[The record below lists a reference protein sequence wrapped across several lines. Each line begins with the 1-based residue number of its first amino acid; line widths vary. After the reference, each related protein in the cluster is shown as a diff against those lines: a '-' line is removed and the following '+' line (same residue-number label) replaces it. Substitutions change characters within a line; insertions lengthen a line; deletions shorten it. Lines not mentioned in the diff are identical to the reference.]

1 MKWKM
6 ECWWKDLS
14 EDLSPRCFQ
23 IVMLRTAHVVDQLH
37 LACKPLITLLAPVP
51 EIMNDDILTL
61 VHLQM
66 VWGKERKTFFL
77 PQTKI
82 EANKILKPYPCF
94 LSHSNFS
101 TFFRV
106 TTSMSS
112 TTWNIFTKRL
122 FSRLWFHF
130 QALHFSTTLPF
141 LFSFPWIEHTQR
153 KCNWHHMS
161 LEEKL
166 SIFDPW
172 GKNDDNFRRSQIRS
186 ARKNLLRIGTW
197 SCWLVAVLLMLV

>member
-1 MKWKM
+1 MWSTNFIWLANLLLHFLHQYLRSWM
-6 ECWWKDLS
+6 VIHQHLYICRWYEEKDAKL
-14 EDLSPRCFQ
+14 
-23 IVMLRTAHVVDQLH
+23 
-37 LACKPLITLLAPVP
+37 
-51 EIMNDDILTL
+51 
-61 VHLQM
+61 
-66 VWGKERKTFFL
+66 FFL

-130 QALHFSTTLPF
+130 QSLHFSTTLPF

-172 GKNDDNFRRSQIRS
+172 GKNNDNFRWSQLRS

>member
-6 ECWWKDLS
+6 KCWWKDLS
-14 EDLSPRCFQ
+14 DDLSPRCFQ
-23 IVMLRTAHVVDQLH
+23 IVMLRAAHVVDQLH

-51 EIMNDDILTL
+51 EIMNDDISTL

-82 EANKILKPYPCF
+82 EANKILNPYPCF

-122 FSRLWFHF
+122 FSRIWSLI
-130 QALHFSTTLPF
+130 SV
-141 LFSFPWIEHTQR
+141 SFPSSPFFYNSTFFVFLPLDWTHPAQVQLAPHVVGGEA
-153 KCNWHHMS
+153 
-161 LEEKL
+161 L
-166 SIFDPW
+166 
-172 GKNDDNFRRSQIRS
+172 
-186 ARKNLLRIGTW
+186 NLWPLGQKQW
-197 SCWLVAVLLMLV
+197 

>member
-1 MKWKM
+1 MFSDCYAQGCSCGRPTSSGLQTSYYTSCTSTWDQ
-6 ECWWKDLS
+6 EWWYINTCTFADGMRK
-14 EDLSPRCFQ
+14 R
-23 IVMLRTAHVVDQLH
+23 R
-37 LACKPLITLLAPVP
+37 LIFDVF
-51 EIMNDDILTL
+51 
-61 VHLQM
+61 
-66 VWGKERKTFFL
+66 FFL
-77 PQTKI
+77 SQTKI

-122 FSRLWFHF
+122 FSRIWPYWYRFHY
-130 QALHFSTTLPF
+130 QTLHFSTTLPF

-172 GKNDDNFRRSQIRS
+172 DKNNDNFRWSQIRS
-186 ARKNLLRIGTW
+186 AQKNLLRIGTC

>member
-1 MKWKM
+1 MFSDCYAQGCSCGRPTSSGLQTSYYTSCTSTWDH
-6 ECWWKDLS
+6 EWWYINTCTFADGMRK
-14 EDLSPRCFQ
+14 
-23 IVMLRTAHVVDQLH
+23 RTL
-37 LACKPLITLLAPVP
+37 
-51 EIMNDDILTL
+51 N
-61 VHLQM
+61 
-66 VWGKERKTFFL
+66 FFL

-82 EANKILKPYPCF
+82 ETNKILKIYPCF

-141 LFSFPWIEHTQR
+141 LFSFPWIEHTLCT
-153 KCNWHHMS
+153 CNWHHMS

-186 ARKNLLRIGTW
+186 ARKNLLRIGTC

>member
-6 ECWWKDLS
+6 KCWWKDLP
-14 EDLSPRCFQ
+14 EDLSPGRFQ
-23 IVMLRTAHVVDQLH
+23 IVMLWAAHVVDQLH

-51 EIMNDDILTL
+51 EIMNDDISTL

-112 TTWNIFTKRL
+112 TTWNIFTKKTL
-122 FSRLWFHF
+122 FSYLVINIGFI
-130 QALHFSTTLPF
+130 S
-141 LFSFPWIEHTQR
+141 
-153 KCNWHHMS
+153 
-161 LEEKL
+161 KL
-166 SIFDPW
+166 SIFLQLYLFCFPSPGLNTPSASAIGTTCRW
-172 GKNDDNFRRSQIRS
+172 RRSSQSLTLGAKTMIIFGG
-186 ARKNLLRIGTW
+186 RK
-197 SCWLVAVLLMLV
+197 